1 MKYYLNML
9 QETYATYGA
18 KQVIRRCT
26 KDLRDHFRDSTQQ
39 TIDTIVHVIACESA
53 IRKGGESR
61 LVMAHDGTLGIQPI
75 MKDSIR
81 KPVVFPQGYKF

>member
-1 MKYYLNML
+1 MKDYLNML

-18 KQVIRRCT
+18 KQVIQRCAR
-26 KDLRDHFRDSTQQ
+26 DLKNHFRDSTQQ
-39 TIDTIVHVIACESA
+39 TIDNIVHVIACESA
-53 IRKGGESR
+53 VLKGEETR
-61 LVMAHDGTLGIQPI
+61 LVMANDGTLGIQPT